1 MIIWINGTVNSGKTT
16 ISKLL
21 AKQIENTAHIEVDK
35 LREFIEFMPLDDK
48 VIEISLN
55 NAIAVAKIFLSK
67 GINVIISYPLSMK
80 NYDKVAKAFA
90 SHHDKMV
97 VITLSPRLE
106 SVLKNRGYRELNEW
120 ETERIKHHYSIG
132 LNTPKFPSLVI
143 DNSDQTPEETVDE
156 ILKHL

>member
-21 AKQIENTAHIEVDK
+21 AKKIENTAHIEVDK
-35 LREFIEFMPLDDK
+35 LREFIEFMSLSDE

-55 NAIAVAKIFLSK
+55 NAIAVAKNFLTE
-67 GINVIISYPLSMK
+67 GFNVIISYPLSMK
-80 NYDKVAKAFA
+80 NYDKIAKEFA
-90 SHHDKMV
+90 NLPDKMV

-106 SVLKNRGYRELNEW
+106 SVLKNRGSRELNEW
-120 ETERIKHHYSIG
+120 EIERIKHHYSIG
-132 LNTPKFPSLVI
+132 LNIPKFPSLLI